1 MRRPTLHRLA
11 SLGLSTLATGGAYW
25 LGIDVLLSGSLGLC
39 VGGVALVLLRVH
51 REFPDRAT
59 GDTWA
64 DKRWTGLSVAV
75 VNAVALLGLGMVPV
89 SADYRMALSVL
100 VILVGLFGYGAG
112 SMAEMER
119 DRTRSERGD
128 SAAPADD

>member
-1 MRRPTLHRLA
+1 MRRPALHRLA
-11 SLGLSTLATGGAYW
+11 SLVSGALAAGGAYQ

-39 VGGVALVLLRVH
+39 VAGVALVLLRI
-51 REFPDRAT
+51 RRAYPDRAT

-75 VNAVALLGLGMVPV
+75 VNAVALLGLTMVPV
-89 SADYRMALSVL
+89 DAEYRMALSVL
-100 VILVGLFGYGAG
+100 VLLVGLFGYCTG

-119 DRTRSERGD
+119 DRTRSERSD
-128 SAAPADD
+128 AVSADD

>member
-1 MRRPTLHRLA
+1 MRRPTLNRLA
-11 SLGLSTLATGGAYW
+11 SLVSGALAAGGAYQ

-39 VGGVALVLLRVH
+39 VAGVALVLLRI
-51 REFPDRAT
+51 RRAYPDRAT

-75 VNAVALLGLGMVPV
+75 VNAVALLGLTMVPV
-89 SADYRMALSVL
+89 DAEYRMALSVL
-100 VILVGLFGYGAG
+100 VLLVGLFGYCTG

-119 DRTRSERGD
+119 DRTRSERSD
-128 SAAPADD
+128 AVSADD

>member
-11 SLGLSTLATGGAYW
+11 SLVSGALAAGGAYQ

-39 VGGVALVLLRVH
+39 VAGVALVLLRI
-51 REFPDRAT
+51 RRAYPDRAT

-75 VNAVALLGLGMVPV
+75 VNAVALLGLTMVPV
-89 SADYRMALSVL
+89 DAEYRMALSVL
-100 VILVGLFGYGAG
+100 VLLVGLFGYGTG

-119 DRTRSERGD
+119 DRTRSERSD
-128 SAAPADD
+128 AVSADD

>member
-11 SLGLSTLATGGAYW
+11 SLVSGALAAGGAYQ
-25 LGIDVLLSGSLGLC
+25 LGIDVLLSGPLGLC
-39 VGGVALVLLRVH
+39 VAGVALVLLRI
-51 REFPDRAT
+51 RRAYPDRAT

-75 VNAVALLGLGMVPV
+75 VNAVALLGLTMVPV
-89 SADYRMALSVL
+89 DAEYRMALSVL
-100 VILVGLFGYGAG
+100 VLLVGLFGYCTG

-119 DRTRSERGD
+119 DRTRSERSD
-128 SAAPADD
+128 AVSADD

>member
-1 MRRPTLHRLA
+1 MRRPTLHRLG
-11 SLGLSTLATGGAYW
+11 SLALGVLAAGAAFR
-25 LGIDVLLSGSLGLC
+25 LGIDALLSGSVGLC
-39 VGGVALVLLRVH
+39 VGGVALVLLRVY

-119 DRTRSERGD
+119 DRTRSERGE
-128 SAAPADD
+128 AVPADD

>member
-11 SLGLSTLATGGAYW
+11 SLVSGALAAGGAYQ

-39 VGGVALVLLRVH
+39 VAGVALVLLRI
-51 REFPDRAT
+51 RRAYPDRAT

-75 VNAVALLGLGMVPV
+75 VNAVALLGLTMVPV
-89 SADYRMALSVL
+89 DAEYRMALSVL
-100 VILVGLFGYGAG
+100 VILVGLFGYGTG

-119 DRTRSERGD
+119 DRTRSERSD
-128 SAAPADD
+128 AVSADD

>member
-39 VGGVALVLLRVH
+39 VAGVALVLLRI
-51 REFPDRAT
+51 RRAYPDRAT

-75 VNAVALLGLGMVPV
+75 VNAVALLGLTMVPV
-89 SADYRMALSVL
+89 DAEYRMALSVL
-100 VILVGLFGYGAG
+100 VLLVGLFGYCTG

-119 DRTRSERGD
+119 DRTRSERSD
-128 SAAPADD
+128 AVSADD

>member
-11 SLGLSTLATGGAYW
+11 SLGLGALAAGGAYW

-39 VGGVALVLLRVH
+39 TGGVALVLLRI
-51 REFPDRAT
+51 RRAYPDRWT

-75 VNAVALLGLGMVPV
+75 VNAVALLGLDLVPV
-89 SADYRMALSVL
+89 GADYRMALSVL

-112 SMAEMER
+112 SMVEMER
-119 DRTRSERGD
+119 DRTQSERGD
-128 SAAPADD
+128 SAVPADD

>member
-11 SLGLSTLATGGAYW
+11 SLVSGALAAGGAYQ

-39 VGGVALVLLRVH
+39 VAGVALVLLRI
-51 REFPDRAT
+51 RRAYPDRAT

-75 VNAVALLGLGMVPV
+75 VNAVALLGLTMVPV
-89 SADYRMALSVL
+89 DAEYRMALSVL
-100 VILVGLFGYGAG
+100 VLLVGLFGYCTG

-119 DRTRSERGD
+119 DRTRSERSD
-128 SAAPADD
+128 AVSADD

>member
-1 MRRPTLHRLA
+1 MRRPTLHRFA
-11 SLGLSTLATGGAYW
+11 SLVSGALAAGGAYQ

-39 VGGVALVLLRVH
+39 VAGVALVLLRI
-51 REFPDRAT
+51 RRAYPDRAT

-75 VNAVALLGLGMVPV
+75 VNAVALLGLTMVPV
-89 SADYRMALSVL
+89 DAEYRMALSVL
-100 VILVGLFGYGAG
+100 VLLVGLFGYCTG

-119 DRTRSERGD
+119 DRTRSERSD
-128 SAAPADD
+128 AVSADD